1 MQGPL
6 SNVPESTESGRF
18 EIRGFAGS
26 LDSFSLRMSS
36 SVSYFFLLPDEAER
50 VRRPPDLIRILS
62 GN

>member
-18 EIRGFAGS
+18 EIRGFAGY

-36 SVSYFFLLPDEAER
+36 SVSSFFHM
-50 VRRPPDLIRILS
+50 RPNAS
-62 GN
+62 GAHLT

>member
-26 LDSFSLRMSS
+26 SDRFSFRMSS
-36 SVSYFFLLPDEAER
+36 SISYFFQ
-50 VRRPPDLIRILS
+50 RRPNAS
-62 GN
+62 AAHQT